1 MAKTYDQQPDQPS
14 LLPPDSGLPDGYP
27 PPSSQSFDGMPNYL
41 GGTGASQSRKVDR
54 FLARILTFLVIL
66 AVFILLVVLLK
77 NISPDAGSQ
86 LDITPGDRGTP
97 SAPVE
102 TPASDIIGE

>member
-1 MAKTYDQQPDQPS
+1 M
-14 LLPPDSGLPDGYP
+14 
-27 PPSSQSFDGMPNYL
+27 
-41 GGTGASQSRKVDR
+41 DR

-77 NISPDAGSQ
+77 NISPDASGQ

-97 SAPVE
+97 TAPVE
-102 TPASDIIGE
+102 TPDSDIIGE